1 MKFLKKYS
9 SWIAPFLFLL
19 VLIIVYKSL
28 DNLNSLKNYLY
39 SFLEILKPF
48 FVGFLIAYIVN
59 LPAKKLENFLNDSKY
74 TILKRHSKGISI
86 FFVFFIAI
94 IIVVITVRALVPA
107 LYSNVLDLYN
117 NTPAYINKIMGYI
130 EKWQQKL
137 DLRIIQPGNKLSAAK
152 AIEDYIKSFDL
163 TEFSKYAQGVINIT
177 SGVINTFISFVAAI
191 YMLIDKQRIVDGI
204 KNIIA
209 VFWSEEK
216 SESICGYF
224 GKVNDIFSKYI
235 YCRLI
240 DALIITVL
248 ATAILY
254 ALRVKY
260 ALVLGLMVGFLN
272 LIPYF
277 GSIISTIL
285 VMIISLVTGG
295 IFKLIWTGITLTI
308 LQQIDGNYIGPKIM
322 DNVLEIRP
330 LTVIFAVAVGGGFF
344 GVLGMLFSVP
354 IAGVIKMM
362 CEDFINKK
370 RIEKGIEI
378 KCEDKDITEK
388 NGEDKG
394 EQNR

>member
-59 LPAKKLENFLNDSKY
+59 LPAKKLENFINNSKY
-74 TILKRHSKGISI
+74 DVLKKHSKGISI
-86 FFVFFIAI
+86 FFVFFTAI
-94 IIVVITVRALVPA
+94 IIVVITVRALVPE

-117 NTPAYINKIMGYI
+117 NAPAYINKIMGYI
-130 EKWQQKL
+130 EKWQHKL

-224 GKVNDIFSKYI
+224 GKINDIFSKYI

-308 LQQIDGNYIGPKIM
+308 LQQVDGNYIGPTIM

-378 KCEDKDITEK
+378 KYEDKDITEE
-388 NGEDKG
+388 NREDKG